1 MINYYSKYLK
11 YKNKYLKLKELTGGT
26 EKLHNEYTPKKI
38 NVEMNVLNDFFKE
51 FKFTD
56 QEQIRELFF
65 EKTDEDKMILLD
77 QIYSA
82 NEDLFC
88 VFIKI
93 LNSCTDDEDNEK
105 YDNSL
110 KKLANSDEK
119 SDAKESD
126 AKESD
131 AKESDPEEKYKNF
144 LNKKKILKKKIESLE
159 NELGIGDPYRRM
171 IQDDSYNKKSKE
183 YNEVNNESDK
193 LMLNNPDE
201 AKRYNEEMEKQF
213 KKISQ

>member
-38 NVEMNVLNDFFKE
+38 NVEMNKLNDFFKDL
-51 FKFTD
+51 KFAD
-56 QEQIRELFF
+56 QEQIRQLFF

-110 KKLANSDEK
+110 KKLADGDETIDKPVENPADK
-119 SDAKESD
+119 STT
-126 AKESD
+126 
-131 AKESDPEEKYKNF
+131 
-144 LNKKKILKKKIESLE
+144 
-159 NELGIGDPYRRM
+159 
-171 IQDDSYNKKSKE
+171 
-183 YNEVNNESDK
+183 
-193 LMLNNPDE
+193 
-201 AKRYNEEMEKQF
+201 
-213 KKISQ
+213 